1 MASPRER
8 VSEEDGEDCFEDVP
22 SEEEPKAP
30 EDDAT
35 AALKRLPKLKLGAKG
50 SSKGDKQR
58 DKNKEKKKHKARRK
72 VQSSPQPSSESKNG
86 DDDDEYYAQRLPM
99 RTLKSNTKRSY
110 LSVSFNYI
118 S

>member
-8 VSEEDGEDCFEDVP
+8 VPEEDGEDRFVDVP

-50 SSKGDKQR
+50 SSKGDKER
-58 DKNKEKKKHKARRK
+58 DKIKNKNKEEKKHKARRK
-72 VQSSPQPSSESKNG
+72 V
-86 DDDDEYYAQRLPM
+86 
-99 RTLKSNTKRSY
+99 
-110 LSVSFNYI
+110 
-118 S
+118 